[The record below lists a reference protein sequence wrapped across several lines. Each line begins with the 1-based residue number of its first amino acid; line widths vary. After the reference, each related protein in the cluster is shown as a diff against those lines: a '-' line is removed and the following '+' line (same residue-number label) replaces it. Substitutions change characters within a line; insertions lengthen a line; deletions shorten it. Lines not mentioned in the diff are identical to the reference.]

1 MKISQFFQTPT
12 LLTTCW
18 KLDCRASAAVGSKHL
33 MPGEANFDFLHTA
46 ARDNIPHED
55 PLSSTTSAWLR
66 ASRSVTEGDM
76 V

>member
-18 KLDCRASAAVGSKHL
+18 KLDCRATAEVGSEHL
-33 MPGEANFDFLHTA
+33 VPGEANFDILHTA
-46 ARDNIPHED
+46 ACTNIPHED

-66 ASRSVTEGDM
+66 ASCSVTEGD
-76 V
+76 VV